1 MIINWNK
8 MEKKQLQIPR
18 QTLEY
23 HASQLSKAEG
33 RTVTPEELMER
44 IQKATEVVMSD
55 TPPADENSKMLW
67 MISRLFGDVKKK

>member
-1 MIINWNK
+1 

-18 QTLEY
+18 QTLKY

-55 TPPADENSKMLW
+55 TPPADGDSMGLW
-67 MISRLFGDVKKK
+67 MLSRLFIGK

>member
-8 MEKKQLQIPR
+8 MKKKQLQIPR

-33 RTVTPEELMER
+33 RTVTPEELMDR

-55 TPPADENSKMLW
+55 TPPADGDSMGLW
-67 MISRLFGDVKKK
+67 MLSRLFIGK

>member
-1 MIINWNK
+1 

-33 RTVTPEELMER
+33 RTVTPEELMDR

-55 TPPADENSKMLW
+55 TPPADGDSMGLW
-67 MISRLFGDVKKK
+67 MLSRLFIGK